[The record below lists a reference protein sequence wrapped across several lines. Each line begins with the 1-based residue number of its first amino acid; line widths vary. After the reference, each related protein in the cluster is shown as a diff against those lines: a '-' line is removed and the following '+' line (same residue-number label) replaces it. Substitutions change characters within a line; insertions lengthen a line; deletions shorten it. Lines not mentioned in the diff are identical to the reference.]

1 RITLEESML
10 FGKPYKN
17 ASQIIDELA
26 SSLTDGM
33 VIPVNVGALPSG
45 NRGDY
50 LYQKLGI
57 LISAILNK
65 GYSLVDAGTLALSEM
80 EEDSGM

>member
-1 RITLEESML
+1 
-10 FGKPYKN
+10 
-17 ASQIIDELA
+17 
-26 SSLTDGM
+26 M

-80 EEDSGM
+80 EEDAGM